1 MWQLFCHIWWFS
13 HFFFFLTF
21 DDFILTLC
29 NSNITFDS
37 TYIIID
43 GFLFFSHIWR
53 FILTLYSTNI
63 TCDCTFITFNG
74 SFIFFSHLTVLS
86 SYYAVPILHETVL
99 LSHLVIPLFFF
110 LTFEDSIVA
119 LGYTNITSD
128 YTFVTFSGSL
138 FFSHIWQFP
147 YRVILPYSLYFLGG
161 TVPTSRQHII
171 PGYQIL
177 TFDGFIFILCS
188 SNITYDSPF
197 VKFGSSLI
205 FSNIWRF
212 YPHIVLFHHHIWQY
226 FCHIW

>member
-1 MWQLFCHIWWFS
+1 MWLYFYYIQWF
-13 HFFFFLTF
+13 FYFFLTF
-21 DDFILTLC
+21 DSSIFILC
-29 NSNITFDS
+29 SSNITWDCAFVTFGDS
-37 TYIIID
+37 LI
-43 GFLFFSHIWR
+43 
-53 FILTLYSTNI
+53 
-63 TCDCTFITFNG
+63 
-74 SFIFFSHLTVLS
+74 
-86 SYYAVPILHETVL
+86 
-99 LSHLVIPLFFF
+99 FF

-147 YRVILPYSLYFLGG
+147 YWVILPYSLYFLGD

-188 SNITYDSPF
+188 SNITCDSPF

-212 YPHIVLFHHHIWQY
+212 HPHIVLFHHHIWQY